1 MKNKTI
7 LALFAIFLIAGSVA
21 AVCAADATLGNLKF
35 EVPDDYNETDSNATS
50 TLLKDDKKEI
60 KRSVK
65 GKIPKKEILI
75 TTDII
80 GDDAIDSYLSAKGFK
95 FNESST
101 GNTTT
106 KGNDLSGSFSFNSS
120 TYSKDKGYA
129 VAYLL
134 VKDNK
139 NITVIGIDNDFDSDD
154 DFGSSDI
161 DQAVDAVVKQVM
173 LRK

>member
-35 EVPDDYNETDSNATS
+35 EVPDDYKVTDSNATS
-50 TLLKDDKKEI
+50 TLLKDD
-60 KRSVK
+60 
-65 GKIPKKEILI
+65 KKEILI